1 MFVKE
6 TVRKCC
12 EFKNSGT
19 PSAASMTAQPLVSPP
34 SEISFLEGLLKGKL
48 GNPWLIL
55 DQKGSP
61 QNGCNFMSQKRL
73 AKEVPLEAQT
83 SNLPDLTGVE
93 PTKKKQQHTLGN
105 SRHGVQGT

>member
-1 MFVKE
+1 M
-6 TVRKCC
+6 CNDC
-12 EFKNSGT
+12 ST
-19 PSAASMTAQPLVSPP
+19 PSEPP
-34 SEISFLEGLLKGKL
+34 SEISFLEGFLKGKL

-93 PTKKKQQHTLGN
+93 PTKKNQQHTLGN